1 MPSHLLASRITL
13 LSDWVNRGNGAVPRE
28 RNYDFVFRLGSSG
41 ANSHK
46 KQRYEKG
53 LDDKG
58 DDRQRSKP
66 PAYRVFETRQ
76 ADRAAHHEHHQRP
89 PGYQST
95 QQPPPQHIPVNA
107 HCGNEC
113 PDEVNYEPHSY
124 VGGNPVVRASSYQV
138 GQADRDDEQD
148 GC

>member
-1 MPSHLLASRITL
+1 
-13 LSDWVNRGNGAVPRE
+13 VNRGNGAALRE
-28 RNYDFVFRLGSSG
+28 RKYDFVFRLGSSG

-66 PAYRVFETRQ
+66 PAHRVLETGK
-76 ADRAAHHEHHQRP
+76 ADRAANRVQHQRP
-89 PGYQST
+89 PGYQKT
-95 QQPPPQHIPVNA
+95 QQPPPQRVSVNA
-107 HCGNEC
+107 HGGDEC
-113 PDEVNYEPHSY
+113 PDEVNYEPHPY